1 MAQSAAGV
9 VQVSARNE
17 ACGGVQHRRVK
28 RFLQT
33 TRIVGVALMLCG
45 ADLALAQTPPATAP
59 AAQPGRGGGGG
70 GGGRPRGIVV
80 MSLTTTAFADGG
92 QIPAKYAQTGRDVS
106 PPLQWSG
113 APDSTRS
120 FVLLVHD
127 ADVAIGDGTDDV
139 LHWMVWGI
147 PGSATSLAEGLVQ
160 GPMANGMRQIGA
172 TGPFYRGPAAPATG
186 PMHHYQFELYA
197 LDATVNVPAVGLA
210 VPATRAAIMA
220 AMAGHVRGKGVLV
233 GLYRRPAP

>member
-9 VQVSARNE
+9 VQVNARTE
-17 ACGGVQHRRVK
+17 ISGSVPHRRVM
-28 RFLQT
+28 RLLQT
-33 TRIVGVALMLCG
+33 TRIVGVALVLCG
-45 ADLALAQTPPATAP
+45 ADVSWAQTPPAVP
-59 AAQPGRGGGGG
+59 PIVQPGRGG
-70 GGGRPRGIVV
+70 GGGRPRGIAV
-80 MSLTTTAFADGG
+80 MSLTTSAFTDGG
-92 QIPAKYAQTGRDVS
+92 QIPSKYAQTGRDVS

-127 ADVAIGDGTDDV
+127 ADVAIGDGTDDF

-147 PGSATSLAEGLVQ
+147 PGSATSLAEGLAQ
-160 GPMANGMRQIGA
+160 GPQMANGMRQIGA

-210 VPATRAAIMA
+210 VPATRNAIMA